1 MIEIKRYTP
10 THKNEWNTL
19 IKESK
24 NGLFFFLRDFMDYHA
39 DRFTDHSL
47 LIYNKSSLIAVLP
60 ANEKENTIFS
70 HQGLTFGSLIL
81 TKKIKTIEVLEVFN
95 KIIEYYKELKFSKII
110 YKTIPYIFHS
120 YPSQE
125 DIYALYRYNAKLIK
139 RELSTV
145 IDIQKNKIE
154 YSSSI
159 KNLVNKLTKNGFEI
173 TEEKNAANF
182 WELTSFIL
190 NRQHGVAPVHS
201 LQEIQLLMDKLPE
214 NIRLFT
220 LYENEKILAGVLIF
234 AFGDVIHTQYMSNSD
249 EGRKKGALAFVNYYL
264 INNIFKD
271 KKYYSFG
278 ISTEQNGYYLNEG
291 LVHQKEQMGGRGI
304 VLDTY
309 EITLQ

>member
-1 MIEIKRYTP
+1 MIEIKRYIDTY
-10 THKNEWNTL
+10 KNEWDTF

-24 NGLFFFLRDFMDYHA
+24 NGLFFFQRDFMDYHA

-47 LIYNKSSLIAVLP
+47 FIYNKSSLVAVLP
-60 ANEKENTIFS
+60 ANESGDTIFS
-70 HQGLTFGSLIL
+70 HQGLTFGSLIMS
-81 TKKIKTIEVLEVFN
+81 KKIKATEVLEIFN
-95 KIIEYYKELKFSKII
+95 TIKSYYKEKDFNKII

-125 DIYALYRYNAKLIK
+125 DIYALYRNNAKLIK
-139 RELSTV
+139 RELSSAV
-145 IDIQKNKIE
+145 DIQKNKIE

-159 KNLVNKLTKNGFEI
+159 KNLVNKLTKNGYQI
-173 TEEKNAANF
+173 TEEKNATNF

-190 NRQHGVAPVHS
+190 NRQHNVSPVHS
-201 LQEIQLLMDKLPE
+201 LQEIQLLMDKFPK

-220 LYENEKILAGVLIF
+220 LYENQKLLAGVLIF
-234 AFGDVIHTQYMSNSD
+234 AFGEAIHTQYMSNSD

-278 ISTEQNGYYLNEG
+278 ISTEQNGHYINEG
-291 LVHQKEQMGGRGI
+291 LAHQKEQMGGRGI

-309 EITLQ
+309 EIDI